1 MKKGAGVYQFIMSK
15 YFINRGSLN
24 QDSPNQGSLNWVP
37 DILPK
42 KDFLNV
48 KVEFSFN
55 NNNPQD
61 DALYLYKNKWYDFLE
76 NLSTNFSVV
85 LWTRSTEK
93 IIVAYLIWY

>member
-42 KDFLNV
+42 KI
-48 KVEFSFN
+48 S
-55 NNNPQD
+55 
-61 DALYLYKNKWYDFLE
+61 
-76 NLSTNFSVV
+76 
-85 LWTRSTEK
+85 
-93 IIVAYLIWY
+93 